1 MRKGIDNLKIYK
13 LAERL
18 EVFIYKVTAKFPL
31 DEKYRSINQL
41 KRSSSSTTDN
51 ISKSYHRYYYQDK
64 MHRMRIARG
73 EAGETRDGVVR
84 AYKKG
89 FTTKKIAE
97 FTYEKY
103 TELIKG
109 INGYIKYLK
118 SKQEKENSN

>member
-1 MRKGIDNLKIYK
+1 
-13 LAERL
+13 
-18 EVFIYKVTAKFPL
+18 
-31 DEKYRSINQL
+31 
-41 KRSSSSTTDN
+41 
-51 ISKSYHRYYYQDK
+51 
-64 MHRMRIARG
+64 HRMRIDRG

-118 SKQEKENSN
+118 SKQGKENSN